1 MRTKHAILTFVLL
14 AGGLLAGC
22 GRPFVAA
29 TPPGFVD
36 LGDRYGRNEYR
47 ATTADG
53 VVLGIRAF
61 ENKPKGEMAFWA
73 RALERRM
80 REMAGY
86 ALLDKREV
94 VTTGG
99 LKGVEMRFGHDEGK
113 DPYLYSIALF
123 VTDEKVFVIEAGG
136 SKGEVSKQEAQIT
149 WAIRNFA
156 PK

>member
-1 MRTKHAILTFVLL
+1 MRPPILL
-14 AGGLLAGC
+14 ALAFACGALVGC

-36 LGDRYGRNEYR
+36 LGDRYGSAEYR

-53 VVLGIRAF
+53 VVIGVRAF
-61 ENKPKGEMAFWA
+61 DNDPKGEMAFWS

-94 VTTGG
+94 KNRTGLTG
-99 LKGVEMRFGHDEGK
+99 LEMHFGHDEGK
-113 DPYLYSIALF
+113 DPYVYTVALF
-123 VTDEKVFVIEAGG
+123 VTDTKVFVIEAGG
-136 SKGEVSKQEAQIT
+136 LKAEVVKQEAQID
-149 WAIRNFA
+149 WAIHNFA